1 MTYRRY
7 GEKGKSN
14 MATKF
19 TYTDQRVKIQIES
32 GCNKLI
38 NVIISSDD
46 DKQDFKFTT
55 TLDCIDSFS
64 DSLMSFCKHT
74 KLALEEKEW

>member
-1 MTYRRY
+1 
-7 GEKGKSN
+7 

-38 NVIISSDD
+38 NVRISSDD
-46 DKQDFKFTT
+46 GKQDFEFTT
-55 TLDCIDSFS
+55 TPDCIDSFS
-64 DSLMSFCKHT
+64 DSLISFCKYM
-74 KLALEEKEW
+74 KLTLEEKEW

>member
-1 MTYRRY
+1 
-7 GEKGKSN
+7 

-38 NVIISSDD
+38 NVRISSDD
-46 DKQDFKFTT
+46 GKEDFEFMT

-64 DSLMSFCKHT
+64 DSLMSFCKRT

>member
-1 MTYRRY
+1 
-7 GEKGKSN
+7 

-19 TYTDQRVKIQIES
+19 TYTDQKVKIQIES

-38 NVIISSDD
+38 NVRISSDD
-46 DKQDFKFTT
+46 GKQDFKFTT

-64 DSLMSFCKHT
+64 DSLMSFCDRM
-74 KLALEEKEW
+74 KLIFEEKEW

>member
-1 MTYRRY
+1 
-7 GEKGKSN
+7 
-14 MATKF
+14 MAVKF

-38 NVIISSDD
+38 NIRISSDD
-46 DKQDFKFTT
+46 GKEDFEFAT

-64 DSLMSFCKHT
+64 DSLMSFCNRM
-74 KLALEEKEW
+74 KLIFEEKEW

>member
-1 MTYRRY
+1 
-7 GEKGKSN
+7 